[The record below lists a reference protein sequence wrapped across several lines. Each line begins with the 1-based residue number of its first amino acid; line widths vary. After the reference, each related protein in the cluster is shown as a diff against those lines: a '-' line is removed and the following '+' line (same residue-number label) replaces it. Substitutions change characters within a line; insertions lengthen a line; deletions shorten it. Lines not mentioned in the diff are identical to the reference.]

1 MRARTTAATL
11 GLAVLATGLP
21 AGLAAQQVTPIQV
34 NQLEQDVRD
43 LRRQVEAQ
51 QRRIEVLERSAGP
64 AVPRVPSSPRGT
76 APARPAPAPASA
88 APWLSAANWEA
99 IRPALAELEVIAR
112 LGPPTSMRVADDG
125 RRRTLFYALEIGS
138 SGYLAGNVV
147 LEDGRVLSVESPRLR

>member
-1 MRARTTAATL
+1 VGARTSTAL
-11 GLAVLATGLP
+11 LLALLAMGLP
-21 AGLAAQQVTPIQV
+21 MPMSAQQVTPIQV
-34 NQLEQDVRD
+34 NQIEQDVRD

-64 AVPRVPSSPRGT
+64 AVPRATSGPRGA

-88 APWLSAANWEA
+88 APWLSAANWA
-99 IRPALAELEVIAR
+99 ALGPALPELEVIAR

-125 RRRTLFYALEIGS
+125 RRRTLFYALEIGA

-147 LEDGRVLSVESPRLR
+147 LEDGRVVSVESPRLR